1 MKVGCSCTQSSN
13 LKSDVMIFAY
23 FEQFMERT
31 KITVEHDV
39 TVKALETR
47 AKKDKPGLFSLFT
60 LFPQNDLVVVKRQ
73 ALLKR
78 LSLSTWADLQITAL
92 HCKIKTVPSLPFPAK

>member
-1 MKVGCSCTQSSN
+1 
-13 LKSDVMIFAY
+13 
-23 FEQFMERT
+23 MERT

-47 AKKDKPGLFSLFT
+47 AKKDKPGLLSLFT

-92 HCKIKTVPSLPFPAK
+92 HCKIKTVSSLPFPAK

>member
-1 MKVGCSCTQSSN
+1 
-13 LKSDVMIFAY
+13 
-23 FEQFMERT
+23 MERT

-47 AKKDKPGLFSLFT
+47 AKKDKPGLLSLFT

-78 LSLSTWADLQITAL
+78 LSLSTWADLQITAFFFVRM
-92 HCKIKTVPSLPFPAK
+92 HFKIQTVSPLPFPGK